1 MEIRSAIAP
10 RPGRL
15 SVVAKR
21 SSSSGGGSGRPE
33 ASTVDGGGALSSAP
47 NDEVIQRFLGYLLEI
62 RALAQAIQESIDRLR
77 QAASLGDPGARER
90 ELSLALAERAAIE
103 LRTRERMSKRLA
115 LLCGWMEEHALL
127 HHWCADQVI
136 NIEIAWE
143 RVEFHLDRLRAA
155 VEDGKGADSIV
166 LTTTLEIEAYLQRM
180 IFLIGVLTIPGR
192 VNEHLR
198 QLRIGQALDFHRDF
212 ADELPAREDRQRLLQ
227 MMRSHPA
234 EIDGV
239 IDVEHGVIHKT
250 ATSRRRQIFS
260 IVLQLLTWIVLG
272 AGLAALAHLGVWSE
286 LGEAAILL
294 ERYLFVTLGSVLH
307 LALATLK
314 QRRASRSGEV
324 HALDDLLLFVHVR
337 EVAIAW
343 TIFAVSVG
351 TVGLS
356 FVSPEASPEAAL
368 IVGFSLDSF
377 VDIFLMRLDG
387 AAGLAGGGSAAP

>member
-1 MEIRSAIAP
+1 
-10 RPGRL
+10 
-15 SVVAKR
+15 
-21 SSSSGGGSGRPE
+21 
-33 ASTVDGGGALSSAP
+33 
-47 NDEVIQRFLGYLLEI
+47 
-62 RALAQAIQESIDRLR
+62 
-77 QAASLGDPGARER
+77 
-90 ELSLALAERAAIE
+90 
-103 LRTRERMSKRLA
+103 MSQRLA
-115 LLCGWMEEHALL
+115 LLCGWMEEHGVL
-127 HHWCADQVI
+127 HQWCADQVI

-155 VEDGKGADSIV
+155 VEGGKGADSIV
-166 LTTTLEIEAYLQRM
+166 LMATNEIEVYLQRM
-180 IFLIGVLTIPGR
+180 IFMIGVLTIPGR

-212 ADELPAREDRQRLLQ
+212 ADELPARDDRQRLLQ

-239 IDVEHGVIHKT
+239 VDVERGVIHKT
-250 ATSRRRQIFS
+250 ATSRRRQVFS
-260 IVLQLLTWIVLG
+260 IVLQLLTWTALG

-314 QRRASRSGEV
+314 QRRASRGGEV

-387 AAGLAGGGSAAP
+387 AAGLSGGGMAAP

>member
-15 SVVAKR
+15 TVVAKGQAKGT
-21 SSSSGGGSGRPE
+21 SGGS
-33 ASTVDGGGALSSAP
+33 DGGGAPSSASHDDIVP
-47 NDEVIQRFLGYLLEI
+47 RFLGYLLEV
-62 RALAQAIQESIDRLR
+62 RALAQAIKESIDRLR
-77 QAASLGDPGARER
+77 QAASLSDPGARER
-90 ELSLALAERAAIE
+90 ELSLALAERAAIAI
-103 LRTRERMSKRLA
+103 RTRERMSKRLA
-115 LLCGWMEEHALL
+115 LLCGWMQEHGVL
-127 HHWCADQVI
+127 HQWCADQVI

-155 VEDGKGADSIV
+155 VEGGKGGDSVV
-166 LTTTLEIEAYLQRM
+166 LTATDEIEVYLQRM

-192 VNEHLR
+192 VNEHLG

-212 ADELPAREDRQRLLQ
+212 ADELPAREDRRRLLE

-239 IDVEHGVIHKT
+239 VDVERGVIHKT
-250 ATSRRRQIFS
+250 ATSRRRQVFS
-260 IVLQLLTWIVLG
+260 IVLQLLTWTVLG

-286 LGEAAILL
+286 LGEGAILL

-314 QRRASRSGEV
+314 QRRASRGGEV

-387 AAGLAGGGSAAP
+387 AAGLSGGGIAGP

>member
-1 MEIRSAIAP
+1 MEE
-10 RPGRL
+10 
-15 SVVAKR
+15 VV
-21 SSSSGGGSGRPE
+21 P
-33 ASTVDGGGALSSAP
+33 
-47 NDEVIQRFLGYLLEI
+47 RFLGYLLEV
-62 RALAQAIQESIDRLR
+62 RALAQAIQEAIGRLR

-103 LRTRERMSKRLA
+103 QRTRERMGQRLA
-115 LLCGWMEEHALL
+115 LLCGWMQEHGVL
-127 HHWCADQVI
+127 HQWCADQVI

-155 VEDGKGADSIV
+155 VEGGKGADSIV
-166 LTTTLEIEAYLQRM
+166 LTAALEIEAYLQRM

-212 ADELPAREDRQRLLQ
+212 ADELPAREDRDKLLQ

-239 IDVEHGVIHKT
+239 VDVEHGVIHKT
-250 ATSRRRQIFS
+250 ATSRRRQVFS

-272 AGLAALAHLGVWSE
+272 AGLGALAHLGIWSE
-286 LGEAAILL
+286 LGEGAILL

-314 QRRASRSGEV
+314 QRRAGRSGEV

-387 AAGLAGGGSAAP
+387 GASRRLAGGGIASS